1 MHIYIYIQG
10 ESDDGPQNSFSGM
23 YFCFLFQSIS
33 NFSVHFKTKIDGP
46 TPEFLIQICGRA
58 WEFASLTS
66 FQVLAEAMNWRPHL
80 KC

>member
-1 MHIYIYIQG
+1 MMVLKTAFQVCIFVFSFRVSQTLVYI
-10 ESDDGPQNSFSGM
+10 
-23 YFCFLFQSIS
+23 L
-33 NFSVHFKTKIDGP
+33 KIDGP